1 MDQDV
6 AIRLTFSRA
15 IHTYGGRGTTA
26 VHARTRDHVVIYTG
40 DRPPHLIDGESES
53 IWNRRAIQVTLDA
66 KGEPLLPASRLNVA
80 KIHTIEHDVPVAK
93 LGKITPR
100 DVEKL
105 RQYSG
110 ISSSTQGLDDF
121 VVEDDEDED
130 DAYR

>member
-1 MDQDV
+1 MPH
-6 AIRLTFSRA
+6 LTPLCRA

-26 VHARTRDHVVIYTG
+26 THARTRDHVVIYTG
-40 DRPPHLIDGESES
+40 DQPPALVEGESES
-53 IWNRRAIQVTLDA
+53 IYNRRPIQVTLDP

-80 KIHTIEHDVPVAK
+80 KIHTIDHDIPVAK
-93 LGKITPR
+93 LGKISPR
-100 DVEKL
+100 DVERL

-110 ISSSTQGLDDF
+110 VHTSQGFDDF